1 MFHEAYER
9 LAPEF
14 GYRTR
19 EESAVPWERVPARN
33 RDLMTATVGEVR
45 AHLAA
50 ASPDERLREWPDEGW
65 SPGIDDPEPPALGD
79 IDTGEGWYQT

>member
-1 MFHEAYER
+1 MSDHMPSDRNIARMFHEAYER

-19 EESAVPWERVPARN
+19 EESAVPWDKVPAKN

-45 AHLAA
+45 AHLAKRGA
-50 ASPDERLREWPDEGW
+50 DHE
-65 SPGIDDPEPPALGD
+65 
-79 IDTGEGWYQT
+79 